1 MLLVNRINHTV
12 DLVTVAAHHG
22 QAQTKHPNLLL
33 LGHVEHQLVDHGLR
47 LVDPSDIGQRRR
59 ISNVQLKGV
68 LALAATRKQARV
80 LLALNLSH
88 APLSQA
94 RAQVFTK
101 KIAVFVEVLR
111 ARVRLKGTLQLLQFK
126 VGLLG
131 DLRHRRRGIVR
142 HLNVVVKLS
151 RLQLSQVRVG
161 LLGEHGEH

>member
-1 MLLVNRINHTV
+1 MLLVNRIDHTV
-12 DLVTVAAHHG
+12 NLVTVAAHHG
-22 QAQTKHPNLLL
+22 QAQAKHPNLLL
-33 LGHVEHQLVDHGLR
+33 LGHGEHQLVGHGLR
-47 LVDPSDIGQRRR
+47 LVDLSDLGQRRR
-59 ISNVQLKGV
+59 VSNAQLKSV
-68 LALAATRKQARV
+68 FTLAATRKQARV

-88 APLSQA
+88 APLSQT

-111 ARVRLKGTLQLLQFK
+111 TRVRLKGTLQLLQFK

-151 RLQLSQVRVG
+151 RLQLRQVRVG

>member
-1 MLLVNRINHTV
+1 M
-12 DLVTVAAHHG
+12 
-22 QAQTKHPNLLL
+22 
-33 LGHVEHQLVDHGLR
+33 
-47 LVDPSDIGQRRR
+47 
-59 ISNVQLKGV
+59 
-68 LALAATRKQARV
+68 
-80 LLALNLSH
+80 ALNLSH

-101 KIAVFVEVLR
+101 KNAVFVEVLS

-142 HLNVVVKLS
+142 PLNVIVKLS
-151 RLQLSQVRVG
+151 RLQLRQVRVR

>member
-1 MLLVNRINHTV
+1 M
-12 DLVTVAAHHG
+12 
-22 QAQTKHPNLLL
+22 
-33 LGHVEHQLVDHGLR
+33 
-47 LVDPSDIGQRRR
+47 
-59 ISNVQLKGV
+59 
-68 LALAATRKQARV
+68 
-80 LLALNLSH
+80 ALNLSH

-131 DLRHRRRGIVR
+131 NLRHRRRGIVR

-151 RLQLSQVRVG
+151 RLQLRQVRVG

>member
-1 MLLVNRINHTV
+1 MLIVDRIDYTV

-22 QAQTKHPNLLL
+22 QAQAKHPDLLL
-33 LGHVEHQLVDHGLR
+33 LGHVEHQLVGHGLC
-47 LVDPSDIGQRRR
+47 LVDLSDIGQRRR
-59 ISNVQLKGV
+59 VSNAQLKGI

-88 APLSQA
+88 APLGQA

-101 KIAVFVEVLR
+101 KITVFVEVLR

-142 HLNVVVKLS
+142 HLTVVVKLS
-151 RLQLSQVRVG
+151 RLQLRQVSG
-161 LLGEHGEH
+161 GFLGEHGEH

>member
-1 MLLVNRINHTV
+1 MLLVNRIDHTV
-12 DLVTVAAHHG
+12 NLVTIAAHHG
-22 QAQTKHPNLLL
+22 KAQAKHPNLLL

-47 LVDPSDIGQRRR
+47 LVDLSDIGQRRR
-59 ISNVQLKGV
+59 ESNAQLKSV
-68 LALAATRKQARV
+68 FALAATRKQARV
-80 LLALNLSH
+80 LLALNLSN

-151 RLQLSQVRVG
+151 RLQLRQVRVG